1 MIKKIINNK
10 IFKFSVIATAAVFA
24 VIWICELNSFDKKPL
39 VSTDGRTFERAVVT
53 EILEDNLQEDGN
65 RYGNQRVRLYLK
77 SGMLKGKTV
86 EATSPN
92 GNLFGAPCKP
102 GMSVIAI
109 VSVSG
114 SEYVCTVYSRDR
126 TLPII
131 GFVLIFILCLW
142 FVGGRKGLKAALCL
156 GISLVLIFFVFLPLV
171 YKGFSPFFGAVI
183 IAAAATLITIFSIG
197 GVSVK
202 SVSAILGTLF
212 GVCAAGAAA
221 KLFGQAA
228 GINGYNVSEIESLL
242 FVAQNSKIQIGGLL
256 FAGILISSLGAVM
269 DVAMSVS
276 STINEIYEKRP
287 ELSAAELF
295 KSGINVGRDMMGTM
309 SNTLILAF
317 AGGSLTTLIINYA
330 YDLPLNQV
338 FNSYNIGIDIMQ
350 GISGSLG
357 IILAVPFTSFIAAR
371 LLKRCGK

>member
-1 MIKKIINNK
+1 M
-10 IFKFSVIATAAVFA
+10 VIATAAVFL
-24 VIWICELNSFDKKPL
+24 IIGIIELNSFDKKPL
-39 VSTDGRTFERAVVT
+39 VSTEGRTFERATVT
-53 EILEDNLQEDGN
+53 EIITDNLQEDGN
-65 RYGNQRVRLYLK
+65 RYGNQTVMLYIK
-77 SGMLKGKTV
+77 SGSLKGKTV

-114 SEYVCTVYSRDR
+114 GEYICTVYSRDR

-142 FVGGRKGLKAALCL
+142 FVGGKKGLRSALCL
-156 GISLVLIFFVFLPLV
+156 GISLVLIFLVFFPLV
-171 YKGFSPFFGAVI
+171 YRGFSPFLGAMTV
-183 IAAAATLITIFSIG
+183 AAASTLITLFAVG
-197 GVSVK
+197 GFNAK
-202 SVSAILGTLF
+202 SVSAILGTVF
-212 GVCAAGAAA
+212 GLCAAGAAA
-221 KLFGQAA
+221 MLFGGAA
-228 GINGYNVSEIESLL
+228 GISGYNVSEIESLL
-242 FVAQNSKIQIGGLL
+242 FVAQHSEIKIGGLL

-269 DVAMSVS
+269 DVAMSIS

-317 AGGSLTTLIINYA
+317 AGGSLITLVINYA
-330 YDLPLNQV
+330 YDLPLLQV
-338 FNSYNIGIDIMQ
+338 LNSYNIGIEIMQ

-357 IILAVPFTSFIAAR
+357 IILTVPFTSFAAAK
-371 LLKRCGK
+371 LLTRKSKPRA